1 MSGFANYMATADL
14 GITSPGG
21 RTAHIYSGL
30 GDSKCWCGKVL
41 TEPTTLGAGRTVCKT
56 AMTRIKAAH
65 EDPNEE
71 TPMAATRNDI
81 TTDAGAR
88 ALEDIAANTER
99 IITLRSEGNADGAK
113 ELEAETEARISSLS
127 GKGVAAEKAKARAGV
142 REAMAT
148 PLPTTQSSELVTLES
163 TDYTA
168 VEGAEKIVSDAAKRI
183 TEALKASMKVSDL
196 AKEIAAA
203 KISLAVQFTDA
214 EGNPDFFMKSAAS
227 KAAGRAMFDQA
238 TKGMDDNEESRTAL
252 GSLLRAVQFQHGPAR
267 LAYVASLDSK
277 PEEAAR
283 FAKELEAAPEA
294 KPSEAVGALLQRMS
308 PRSDSPAPAALPT
321 GSEEYVKEF
330 ERVSRAEKLLT
341 TAVKRAP
348 KLDDAEREKL
358 KAKLNAA
365 ATALIAQAS
374 AL

>member
-1 MSGFANYMATADL
+1 MSGFADYMSTADL

-21 RTAHIYSGL
+21 RTPHIYGPA
-30 GDSKCWCGKVL
+30 GDSKSWCDKVL
-41 TEPTTLGAGRTVCKT
+41 TGPTTLGAGRGVCKT
-56 AMTRIKAAH
+56 CMQRVADAH
-65 EDPNEE
+65 QTQNEE

-81 TTDAGAR
+81 TTDAGAKI
-88 ALEDIAANTER
+88 LEEISASTQR
-99 IITLRSEGNADGAK
+99 IVTLRSEGKA
-113 ELEAETEARISSLS
+113 EAAEALSKDTETLISSLP
-127 GKGVAAEKAKARAGV
+127 GKGVAAEKAKARAAV
-142 REAMAT
+142 REAIAT
-148 PLPTTQSSELVTLES
+148 PLPSTESSEVVTLE
-163 TDYTA
+163 TQDYTA

-238 TKGMDDNEESRTAL
+238 TKGMADNEESRTAL

-267 LAYVASLDSK
+267 LAYVASLDSN
-277 PEEAAR
+277 PEEASR

-294 KPSEAVGALLQRMS
+294 KPSEAVGALLQRMT
-308 PRSDSPAPAALPT
+308 PRSDSPVAALPT
-321 GSEEYVKEF
+321 GSEEYVKEAT
-330 ERVSRAEKLLT
+330 RVDRAQKLLT

-358 KAKLNAA
+358 KAKLTAA
-365 ATALIAQAS
+365 ATALIAEAS